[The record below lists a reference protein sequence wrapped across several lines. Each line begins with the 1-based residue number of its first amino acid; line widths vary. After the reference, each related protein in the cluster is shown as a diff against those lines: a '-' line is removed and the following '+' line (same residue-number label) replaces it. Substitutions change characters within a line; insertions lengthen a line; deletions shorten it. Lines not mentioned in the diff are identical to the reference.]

1 MPRICRLPAPSVC
14 HMDRRASEKERVK
27 PRFILITPV
36 IEDAASFLPKLV
48 SASSSPDVA
57 AVVLRLTGEDAD
69 LIAGADDTELVKQ
82 AKLLL
87 PEAQKNGAM
96 VLLDGLPHLVNE
108 AGADGTHMSDAPA
121 VQTTRAS
128 LKERIVG
135 AGRLASRH
143 DAMIAGEG
151 GADYVM
157 FGEPDADGKRPG
169 FDAIAERVSWWA
181 ELFQLPCIAYA
192 ASESEIPGL
201 VRAGADFVALGEEA
215 LWNAKDDPAATL
227 AKFSVHLEAAEKVQ

>member
-1 MPRICRLPAPSVC
+1 
-14 HMDRRASEKERVK
+14 MDRRASEKERVK

-36 IEDAASFLPKLV
+36 IEDAAAFLPKLI
-48 SASSSPDVA
+48 SACSSADVA
-57 AVVLRLTGEDAD
+57 AVILRLTGEDAD
-69 LIAGADDTELVKQ
+69 LIAGADDSELVKR

-87 PEAQKNGAM
+87 PEAQKNSAM
-96 VLLDGLPHLVNE
+96 VLLDGLKHLVQD
-108 AGADGTHMSDAPA
+108 AGADGTHLSDPAA
-121 VQTTRAS
+121 VQSTRAS
-128 LKERIVG
+128 LKESIVG

-143 DAMIAGEG
+143 DAMIAGEA

-192 ASESEIPGL
+192 ANESEIPGL
-201 VRAGADFVALGEEA
+201 MRAGADFIALGEEA
-215 LWNAKDDPAATL
+215 LWNAKGDPAAVL
-227 AKFSVHLEAAEKVQ
+227 ARLAVHLETVEKVQ